1 MQNLSYLATINEGR
15 VQTNKPASTTSSSH
29 STLSQKIHNILH
41 YDGVAAEKKR
51 QEKALAKGKEAS
63 S

>member
-1 MQNLSYLATINEGR
+1 MQNLATINEGR
-15 VQTNKPASTTSSSH
+15 VQSNKPESTTSSSN
-29 STLSQKIHNILH
+29 SSLSQKLHNLLH

-51 QEKALAKGKEAS
+51 QEKALAKGKTS